1 MIAYKIKGNG
11 VWAGDVVDV
20 DAASGLAA
28 GWVRAEAP
36 PTLDIGQYAIFAG
49 DSWIVASV
57 EPPEIVQVPA
67 EVTMRQA
74 RLALHAAGKL
84 AAVNSAINALP
95 DPPKAAAIIEWEYSS
110 TVRRDSQF
118 VALLGPALGLDA
130 AGLDALFVA
139 ASKLAA

>member
-1 MIAYKIKGNG
+1 MI
-11 VWAGDVVDV
+11 VVCKTQADV
-20 DAASGLAA
+20 DAVAGQKEVCWTPGGLE
-28 GWVRAEAP
+28 VRTGPDMEAK
-36 PTLDIGQYAIFAG
+36 D
-49 DSWIVASV
+49 V
-57 EPPEIVQVPA
+57 VPQ

-84 AAVNSAINALP
+84 AAVNAAINALP
-95 DPPKAAAIIEWEYSS
+95 DPPKTAALIEWEYSS

-118 VALLGPALGLDA
+118 VALLGPALGLNA